1 MIQQVAKRRK
11 RHQGLHLIGRKEQ
24 QVAKKREKITK
35 VAPEREKGT
44 IRCVV
49 SGMSLFY

>member
-11 RHQGLHLIGRKEQ
+11 KHEGSHFIGSKEQ

-35 VAPEREKGT
+35 PEREKGT